1 MLCSNCYDEWLRTRP
16 VGLGARCQ
24 SCGDRRRVHLRHF
37 ELQRG
42 FVVLCHN
49 CTARAQALPLL
60 PRSPEGLLERL
71 QRERRCGERRR
82 LAQGPQGP
90 ERRVR
95 ERRLG
100 ARDALDVT
108 EFAVEELD
116 AAVADSEV
124 TRIHCL

>member
-1 MLCSNCYDEWLRTRP
+1 M
-16 VGLGARCQ
+16 GARCQ
-24 SCGDRRRVHLRHF
+24 SCGDRRRIHLRHF
-37 ELQRG
+37 ELQRS

-60 PRSPEGLLERL
+60 PRSPESLLERL

-82 LAQGPQGP
+82 LAQGPRGV
-90 ERRVR
+90 ERRLR

-100 ARDALDVT
+100 TRDVLDAT

-116 AAVADSEV
+116 APLADGEV
-124 TRIHCL
+124 TRIHRLQ